1 MVVGTVAEGRAVAAM
16 EVWLVSPTEELT
28 GLEACIAHKVG
39 EGLDDGSSN
48 GDNVDSSVSSS
59 MLDGIEPAVREQ
71 ILATNKLDLAL
82 YKRTVE
88 LYHERCPVPRVLRR
102 RATVRQPSARRSS
115 KALGIGLA

>member
-1 MVVGTVAEGRAVAAM
+1 MVSVRHRALANAGGGGGDQIVRT
-16 EVWLVSPTEELT
+16 S
-28 GLEACIAHKVG
+28 CAHEVG

-48 GDNVDSSVSSS
+48 GDNVESSVSSS

-102 RATVRQPSARRSS
+102 RLSDRQAAERARRSS
-115 KALGIGLA
+115 KALGIG